1 MTARYLGTTDDVT
14 TCDCCGRTGLK
25 NTVVIEMHD
34 DAEPLYYGVTCAAH
48 ALKTTAKEV
57 RYEAKRADTI
67 KREKKAAER
76 QEEHNKAMAPWYAWL
91 NSQVPSLVGQT
102 FLQIERLGGY
112 CIAHKSYEA
121 QLKGSTT

>member
-34 DAEPLYYGVTCAAH
+34 DAEPLYYGVTCAAR

-57 RYEAKRADTI
+57 RYEAKRADTL
-67 KREKKAAER
+67 KREKEAAER
-76 QEEHNKAMAPWYAWL
+76 QEERNKATAAWSAWL
-91 NSQVPSLVGQT
+91 DSQVPSLAGHI

-112 CIAHKSYEA
+112 GPAHERYEA
-121 QLKGSTT
+121 HLKGTTI